1 MIARVLATTVNPHLA
16 IAMSSGL
23 FPADARSQST
33 FVHFLVVE
41 DQNMFRNAI
50 KRELSEQYPG
60 CKFTEARTL
69 AELQGLSHQLH
80 DYHLAVVD
88 LELPDGTALDWI
100 SEVSQLP
107 NAPLIIILSSVEA
120 KHEFIVYRAAE
131 AGIPGFVHKNDDTSV
146 LHQAIR
152 IVMSGGMFFSPT
164 VQQMRRHIQGK
175 PDFFNKIL
183 TPREQEMLR
192 YIGEGHSNEE
202 IAEKMAIRLASVL
215 EHRKRIMTKLDIHKE
230 RELMRYALEKG
241 FSRI

>member
-1 MIARVLATTVNPHLA
+1 MGVSHP
-16 IAMSSGL
+16 AMGAAPLHPSI
-23 FPADARSQST
+23 
-33 FVHFLVVE
+33 HFLVVE

-50 KRELSEQYPG
+50 KRELSDQYPG
-60 CKFTEARTL
+60 CKFTEARTV
-69 AELQGLSHQLH
+69 AELRALSHRVSEFS
-80 DYHLAVVD
+80 LAVVD

-100 SEVSQLP
+100 SETAEHAG
-107 NAPLIIILSSVEA
+107 APPIIILSSVDP

-131 AGIPGFVHKNDDTSV
+131 AGIPGFVHKNDETAV

-164 VQQMRRHIQGK
+164 VQQMRRRIQAK

-192 YIGEGHSNEE
+192 YIGEGRSNEE

-230 RELMRYALEKG
+230 RELMKYALEKG
-241 FSRI
+241 FSKI

>member
-1 MIARVLATTVNPHLA
+1 MPPSLPSNKG
-16 IAMSSGL
+16 SSK
-23 FPADARSQST
+23 AS
-33 FVHFLVVE
+33 VHFLVVE

-60 CKFTEARTL
+60 CTFTEARTV
-69 AELQGLSHQLH
+69 AELQALSTQNNQY
-80 DYHLAVVD
+80 DLAVVD

-100 SEVSQLP
+100 SEMAQRSG
-107 NAPLIIILSSVEA
+107 APPIIILSSVEA

-146 LHQAIR
+146 LHQAIQ
-152 IVMSGGMFFSPT
+152 IVMNGGMFFSPT
-164 VQQMRRHIQGK
+164 VQQMRRRIQAK

-192 YIGEGHSNEE
+192 YIGEGQSNEE
-202 IAEKMAIRLASVL
+202 IAEKMAIRLVSVL

-230 RELMRYALEKG
+230 RELMKYALEKG
-241 FSRI
+241 FSKI